1 MAPGNPAL
9 WLRLGEARAAQGDLK
24 GAWYAYAKALR
35 FDPALSEAY
44 RRLGP
49 MLRRLGHSALADQ
62 AEVRA
67 FQLSPSDP
75 GYRDALVAR
84 GWSPAA
90 LVDLVLYAKTRPACA
105 SHLPAVAQP
114 ALWTARWAA
123 RRKHWTS
130 AARRYGRLAAST
142 PGYQPVWT
150 QLGHALKE
158 GGDLAAAEGAYL
170 QALAL
175 APDDA
180 DIHLQLGHALKRMG
194 RRAEAAEAY
203 RRASEL
209 KPTWDEA
216 RHERDALEGR
226 SSATADPAAPDEAEV
241 AADTPPTPI
250 AAPAVVEYE
259 APEVALIET
268 PPPSLTRREA
278 RYWRDLRRALGAAP
292 GA

>member
-9 WLRLGEARAAQGDLK
+9 WLELGEARAAQGDLK

-35 FDPALSEAY
+35 LDPALGEAY

-49 MLRRLGHSALADQ
+49 VLRRLGHSALADQ

-75 GYRDALVAR
+75 GFRDVLVAR

-90 LVDLVLYAKTRPACA
+90 LVDLVLYAKTRPACV
-105 SHLPAVAQP
+105 SDLPAVAQP
-114 ALWTARWAA
+114 TLWTARWAA
-123 RRKHWTS
+123 RRKDWNS
-130 AARRYGRLAAST
+130 AARRYARLAEAR
-142 PGYQPVWT
+142 PGYQPVWA

-175 APDDA
+175 TPNDA
-180 DIHLQLGHALKRMG
+180 DIHLQLGHALKLMG

-203 RRASEL
+203 RRACEL
-209 KPTWDEA
+209 KPGWAEA

-226 SSATADPAAPDEAEV
+226 SSATADTAAPGEADV
-241 AADTPPTPI
+241 AAETPPIPI
-250 AAPAVVEYE
+250 AALAIVDVEGAELAVT
-259 APEVALIET
+259 ET
-268 PPPSLTRREA
+268 PPPSLTGREA
-278 RYWRDLRRALGAAP
+278 RYWRDLRRALSAAP
-292 GA
+292 GT